1 MVDKF
6 CRCVKKVKKTFRS
19 EGPAIAVCTKSVLQ
33 KRHRTLRKVR
43 CRKHMLETQPMKG
56 GELIAGGADTLVFY
70 DPKLEDDG
78 VATPEQYPVPD
89 KPEKNDHTMKL
100 IQEFNAV
107 VRMICTSDNEY
118 RMHQALK
125 EWSKKDGGYL
135 NSFITMHMN
144 LWVDVY
150 KVNVAETEKNV
161 IAQGQNIDKWEKVLS
176 KWPGGQWYGL
186 ITRYQ
191 GNDLADIHPDERVHS
206 LCDLLRTL
214 IHIDGRFVH
223 TDLHMGN
230 AAQMLDGTTVLHDFG
245 RARFRDY
252 LQTGTR
258 YQLTY
263 PSRGNKGIFRNE
275 LFDILIKSAIPK
287 TTAYMLSF
295 DQLFFIARYF
305 SKEGDN
311 IAGDVDEWLDTSA
324 YIVPKD
330 GDDVAKINES
340 NKIKNRRVKALQRED
355 IYVYSEEFD
364 YNPADRAEKT
374 VKPNSD
380 VPTPYY
386 LDPVY
391 ETRYH
396 HLARVFDILSV
407 LRAFELG
414 SGKKA
419 AEAAAKKL
427 LHMIHGT
434 PRYEQKYGYIP
445 SASAEEVEKVVNDCI
460 AEVNKEIGGGSPYV
474 IKQTNEEIE
483 IANKY
488 WAEKEQDKPRKKSAA
503 RAPAPVQVAPEI
515 GGNSEMDLG
524 TWDGEYT
531 PPANNSRKSATEFDI
546 TDKDIKRAET
556 LKEPVQGGHTFRR
569 KQLPRLL

>member
-1 MVDKF
+1 MKEPQVERF
-6 CRCVKKVKKTFRS
+6 CSCIKKVKKTLKARKGS
-19 EGPAIAVCTKSVLQ
+19 TPEQGAIAICTKSVLQ
-33 KRHRTLRKVR
+33 SKGRTLKKVQ
-43 CRKHMLETQPMKG
+43 CRDGILETQPMKG

-70 DPKLEDDG
+70 DLKLNDDG

-89 KPEKNDHTMKL
+89 KPERNDHTMKL
-100 IQEFNAV
+100 IQEFKAV

-125 EWSKKDGGYL
+125 EWSQKDGGYL
-135 NSFITMHMN
+135 DSFITMHMN

-161 IAQGQNIDKWEKVLS
+161 IAQGQNIDKWEKVMS

-191 GNDLADIHPDERVHS
+191 GNDLADIHPDERVHA

-230 AAQMLDGTTVLHDFG
+230 AAIMLDGTTVMHDFG

-263 PSRGNKGIFRNE
+263 PARRNKGIFRNE

-305 SKEGDN
+305 SKEGDK
-311 IAGDVDEWLDTSA
+311 IAEDVDEWLDTSA
-324 YIVPKD
+324 YIDPTGRD
-330 GDDVAKINES
+330 AAKINEINES
-340 NKIKNRRVKALQRED
+340 NKIKNRRVKALRRED
-355 IYVYSEEFD
+355 IYVYNEEFN
-364 YNPADRAEKT
+364 YNPAERAEKT

-396 HLARVFDILSV
+396 HLARVFDVLSV
-407 LRAFELG
+407 LRAFQDG
-414 SGKKA
+414 AGKKA
-419 AEAAAKKL
+419 AETAAKKL

-434 PRYEQKYGYIP
+434 ARNEEYGVFIP
-445 SASAEEVEKVVNDCI
+445 YASATRVEEVINECI
-460 AEVNKEIGGGSPYV
+460 SAANTVPYNILTKEA
-474 IKQTNEEIE
+474 EIE
-483 IANKY
+483 FANKY
-488 WAEKEQDKPRKKSAA
+488 WAAKEQDKPRRDPIKPPP
-503 RAPAPVQVAPEI
+503 PAQS
-515 GGNSEMDLG
+515 GGDEAKEKVSIAEEENPW
-524 TWDGEYT
+524 WDGDA
-531 PPANNSRKSATEFDI
+531 PPANNNNKSATEFDI
-546 TDKDIKRAET
+546 NVE
-556 LKEPVQGGHTFRR
+556 EPVKGGTLRR
-569 KQLPRLL
+569 KRLPQLL